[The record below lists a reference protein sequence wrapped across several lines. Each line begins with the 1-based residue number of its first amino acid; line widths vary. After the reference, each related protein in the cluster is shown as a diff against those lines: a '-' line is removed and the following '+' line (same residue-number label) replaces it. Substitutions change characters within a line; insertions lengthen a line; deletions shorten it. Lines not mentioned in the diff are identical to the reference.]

1 MPMLPMFHDI
11 ACLVYDDVM
20 VHTIVCFTNCLLYAA
35 TIDGSFLSA
44 RYDIAK
50 THMQKLEP
58 FTEITKAKA
67 KASPTVPPIPARD
80 ADEATTVPGNNV
92 AFLDTC
98 YHAYIF
104 LYYICEVI
112 FILMCLHSMIEC

>member
-1 MPMLPMFHDI
+1 MTMPMLPMFHNI
-11 ACLVYDDVM
+11 ACLVYDDAM

-35 TIDGSFLSA
+35 TID
-44 RYDIAK
+44 
-50 THMQKLEP
+50 HMQKLEP

-92 AFLDTC
+92 VFLDTC

-104 LYYICEVI
+104 L
-112 FILMCLHSMIEC
+112 ILYVRS